1 MKRTDA
7 STFMK
12 THMESKAFRIANNVG
27 TVYCIGRN
35 PLGRPEKEAIATC
48 RNQVLN
54 GREYLDVLGVLSSI
68 RMIMNCNILMYTH
81 IDIYYSI

>member
-12 THMESKAFRIANNVG
+12 TNMESKAFRIANNVG

-35 PLGRPEKEAIATC
+35 PLGRPEKEAMTTC

-68 RMIMNCNILMYTH
+68 RMIMNDNILMHTH
-81 IDIYYSI
+81 I